1 MANFNQHNYIQ
12 SANRY
17 MQASLALEQYI
28 DEHRFIDEEN
38 DPEYRRLKKDQV
50 RTHIILMNLYS
61 HIPNGEIKQTLKRTL
76 ARVFRV
82 EPQRFNFRFNEL
94 GTKSQ
99 VWKGLAKKTRNGLTK
114 KDLTINEKGNA
125 VIRR

>member
-61 HIPNGEIKQTLKRTL
+61 HIPNGEIKQTLKTHHIDDI
-76 ARVFRV
+76 RV
-82 EPQRFNFRFNEL
+82 
-94 GTKSQ
+94 G
-99 VWKGLAKKTRNGLTK
+99 
-114 KDLTINEKGNA
+114 
-125 VIRR
+125 